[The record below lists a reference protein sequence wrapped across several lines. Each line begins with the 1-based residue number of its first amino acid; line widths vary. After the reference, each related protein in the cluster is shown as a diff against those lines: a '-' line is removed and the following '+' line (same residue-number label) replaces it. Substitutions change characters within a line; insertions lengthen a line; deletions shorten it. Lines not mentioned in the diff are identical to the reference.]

1 MAKRKWI
8 IPVAVFLILILL
20 LAGWR
25 ALRVRRAGSTR
36 YATATVER
44 GLLEVT
50 VTNNGTLLSG
60 AQRDIRPTITATVDE
75 VLVNVG
81 ASVKKGQVIA
91 RLSNAD
97 LISARTQAEASLAA
111 EESRLA
117 DLEHP
122 ESRATASDLRNAR
135 FRVSQAESAVAQR
148 QADVAG
154 LTLAAPVSGRV
165 ATLTAQVGDSLTAG
179 VTVATVSDLNDLTV
193 TASVSQFT
201 VNLLRKGDPA
211 TVTCNGVKRS
221 GTITGIS
228 PVGSGASPTF
238 PVTISLQPISYDDG
252 IRPGMSASIHFDNTG
267 NEATGAISGRTWSLR
282 SRTAAT
288 VASVAVNIGDAV
300 AANQTLVTLSSDTA
314 TSALAQAENE
324 LENARVALDNLLNPS
339 VTATTTELAA
349 ERAKVEQLRASYAT
363 ACSNVDQLTVTAPL
377 SGVVT
382 ARNVNPGDRITPTS
396 TQAPFSVADLD
407 AMTVQI
413 SVDELDVARLR
424 VDMPATVT
432 VQAAPGRTF
441 EATVASISPQGT
453 VSQGVATY
461 PVKLI
466 ISDPQNLL
474 VGMTAN
480 VSIVCE
486 RRENVLLVPVEA
498 VQQVRDKAYV
508 KTMGSDGRPVEVEVK
523 TGIANDIYTEITSG
537 LTEGQTIVTGTIANT
552 GMFGGMSRN
561 GRDGTSGDSTAA
573 PGSPR

>member
-8 IPVAVFLILILL
+8 IPVAVFLTLILL
-20 LAGWR
+20 LTGWR
-25 ALRVRRAGSTR
+25 ALRVRRTGSTR

-50 VTNNGTLLSG
+50 VTNNGTLVSG

-97 LISARTQAEASLAA
+97 VVSARAQAEASLAA

-135 FRVSQAESAVAQR
+135 FRVSQAESALAQR

-165 ATLTAQVGDSLTAG
+165 ATLAAQVGDSLAAG

-201 VNLLRKGDPA
+201 VNLLRKGDPV
-211 TVTCNGVKRS
+211 TVTCNGVKRA
-221 GTITGIS
+221 GAITGIS
-228 PVGSGASPTF
+228 PVGSGTSPTF
-238 PVTISLQPISYDDG
+238 PVTIGLQPISYDDG

-267 NEATGAISGRTWSLR
+267 NEATGTINGRTWSLR
-282 SRTAAT
+282 TRTTAT
-288 VASVAVNIGDAV
+288 VTSVAVNVGDAV
-300 AANQTLVTLSSDTA
+300 TANQTLVTLSSDAA

-324 LENARVALDNLLNPS
+324 LENARLALDNLLNPP
-339 VTATTTELAA
+339 VTASATELAA
-349 ERAKVEQLRASYAT
+349 QRAKVEQLRASYVT
-363 ACSNVDQLTVTAPL
+363 ACNNADQLTVTAPL

-396 TQAPFSVADLD
+396 TQAAFSVADLN

-413 SVDELDVARLR
+413 SVDELDVASLK

-432 VQAAPGRTF
+432 VQAVPGRTF

-461 PVKLI
+461 PVKLT

-480 VSIVCE
+480 VAIVCE
-486 RRENVLLVPVEA
+486 RRENVLFVPVEA

-537 LTEGQTIVTGTIANT
+537 LSEGQTIVTGTIANT

-561 GRDGTSGDSTAA
+561 GRDGMGGDGTTPS
-573 PGSPR
+573 SPR